1 MTAGRRRGRS
11 AFFLSVMLVAFVHGR
26 GITAE
31 APYYQGKT
39 VTIVEGRAAGG
50 TGSLRVQAA
59 VKYLLKYLPGSPA
72 VAYQYMAG
80 GGGTAA
86 ANHLANVARRDGLT
100 IGNIGTSVHSNAI
113 FGAPGVRYKLED
125 FAFLGSPTAGNAYTL
140 VIRPG
145 LGLDSVEKLKAH
157 KGLRFANRSV
167 GHAMYIG
174 DRMTAFILEL
184 QEPKWILGYNDQE
197 INVALERGEADAKTA
212 GIPGFVRENM
222 GWLKEGFTV
231 PLVVRNVKGQ
241 GAEITPQFPQ
251 NRPSLD
257 QYADTELKRAVL
269 RLHHSSRPGSSIF
282 LVHRG
287 VAEPALAALR
297 EAFDKV
303 WRDPQFAEEYLQL
316 TREPLDPITGE
327 EMEEILRQMPRDPK
341 VMETY
346 KQVIGGGSLPPG
358 R

>member
-1 MTAGRRRGRS
+1 LLLA
-11 AFFLSVMLVAFVHGR
+11 AALVAFVHGR
-26 GITAE
+26 GSAAE
-31 APYYQGKT
+31 APFYQGKT
-39 VTIVEGRAAGG
+39 MTIIEGRAAGG
-50 TGSLRVQAA
+50 TGSLRVQVA
-59 VKYLLKYLPGSPA
+59 VKYLLKYLPGNPA

-86 ANHLANVARRDGLT
+86 ANHLANAARRDGLT

-113 FGAPGVRYKLED
+113 FGAPGVHYKLDD
-125 FAFLGSPTAGNAYTL
+125 FAFLGSPTAGNAYAL
-140 VIRPG
+140 VIRSG
-145 LGLDSVEKLKAH
+145 LNLDTVEKLKAY
-157 KGLRFANRSV
+157 KGLRFGNRSV

-174 DRMTAFILEL
+174 DRLTAFILEL
-184 QEPKWILGYNDQE
+184 QDPRWILGYNDQE
-197 INVALERGEADAKTA
+197 INLALERGEADAKIA

-222 GWLKEGFTV
+222 NWLKQGFTV
-231 PLVVRNVKGQ
+231 PVVVKNVKGQ
-241 GAEITPQFPQ
+241 GAELTPTFPQ

-257 QYADTELKRAVL
+257 QYADTELKRAVI

-282 LVHRG
+282 MAHRG
-287 VAEPALAALR
+287 IPEPALAALK

-316 TREPLDPITGE
+316 TKEPLDPITGE

-341 VMETY
+341 VMDTY
-346 KQVIGGGSLPPG
+346 KLIIGGGPLPPA